1 MIRAGSFG
9 RRRIAKRS
17 AWHRSARTLA
27 SDENAIADP
36 WLVTAEAI
44 SEPPIDD
51 AFAGVTRRAVRSV
64 SSGDWHP
71 NDRCDHQSHDRATV
85 WLTFDVQTKADRRDR
100 SERESAERSEARSQ
114 RRPTSPCGH
123 RDHQ

>member
-1 MIRAGSFG
+1 MMRAGSFG

-64 SSGDWHP
+64 SSAIGIPTTDATINP
-71 NDRCDHQSHDRATV
+71 MTGPQS
-85 WLTFDVQTKADRRDR
+85 
-100 SERESAERSEARSQ
+100 
-114 RRPTSPCGH
+114 G
-123 RDHQ
+123 